1 MKSKLIIM
9 LVIIAATGFSQ
20 SGYQNQSNDI
30 FLAPRLVNYQGYL
43 TDTLSNPIT
52 NPSLSMVFSIWNASA
67 AGTQK
72 WTETQT
78 VAVEKGIFHVLLGN
92 ITPIPDTVFTASTAR
107 YLQISVGG
115 SPLTPRTRIVAAPY
129 AYTST
134 HADTALYAAN
144 VATGDL
150 DDRYVNVQG
159 RDSIYANS
167 PSPTFWVSTYGSG
180 MGLYAWRD
188 TTATTNPVV
197 YGYNLGSGS
206 GVLGIANQDDNGS
219 AGVIGRQSNYR
230 PGVFGYY
237 STTAVNVPRVRAGV
251 AAYSGP
257 GPAFFAPSG
266 SLMGLYVDTV
276 VSSAVQVMQ
285 TGGTGYY
292 VGSAGWNGVVVDS
305 CNPSYTAIY
314 ANKAGY
320 NGVGVT
326 RAGHDGISI
335 GTVGRNGLN
344 IYSVDSHGVK
354 VDLAKR
360 YGVWIDSAGSYGM
373 YVRRAGSNGLRV
385 DTSGGAA
392 VSVGYANGNGYY
404 VVNAGSHGFS
414 VNTADM
420 SGLYVGTASDNGV
433 RVADAGEFGVLVN
446 NSDSSGVK
454 VVTTGDDGLRIVNAA
469 DDGVNI
475 GVGDYGV
482 YIDSSR
488 LDGVHVRSSVSEC
501 FYADYGY
508 YGLYVDSALYD
519 GVYIDNPGDD
529 GITINSPTGDG
540 IYMGTTGGRGIYI
553 SSAGTNGVYVANS
566 DGYAVYGNSG
576 TQRGGYFR
584 NDNNTYYALTA
595 WNATGTGGTV
605 NGAYIQGHGYATG
618 GWQTFLAEGK
628 TGFAPV
634 TPDQEVFISGSG
646 VLSNGRAAV
655 TVDPAIAASFS
666 PEIPVRVIVTP
677 SSECNGIC
685 VTEKTSAG
693 FQVKE
698 LMRGSSN
705 ATFDWIM
712 IARANGYEKTIY
724 TAPIMAEDPVPAELE
739 GDPAQVL
746 DHESRPGTG
755 ENAAVMTAGDDGIS
769 EDEFKNTPY
778 KPLTQIPTD
787 IGKKD

>member
-1 MKSKLIIM
+1 MKRAVITVLFLFIAFGYAQTAYLNRDNGI
-9 LVIIAATGFSQ
+9 LV
-20 SGYQNQSNDI
+20 
-30 FLAPRLVNYQGYL
+30 APRLVNYQGYI
-43 TDTLSNPIT
+43 TDTLNNPIT
-52 NPSLSMVFSIWNASA
+52 NPSLSMVFSIWNASS

-72 WTETQT
+72 WTETQI
-78 VAVEKGIFHVLLGN
+78 VAVSKGIFHVLLGSV
-92 ITPIPDTVFTASTAR
+92 TPLPDTVFTANNTR
-107 YLQISVGG
+107 YLQIYIGG
-115 SPLTPRTRIVAAPY
+115 TPLTPRTRIVAAPY

-134 HADTALYAAN
+134 FADTALYAAN
-144 VATGDL
+144 VATGNL

-167 PSPTFWVSTYGSG
+167 PSPTFTVSTYGSG

-188 TTATTNPVV
+188 TTPLSNPVL
-197 YGYNLGSGS
+197 YGYNLGSGA
-206 GVLGIANQDDNGS
+206 GVYGLAMQDDNASPGI
-219 AGVIGRQSNYR
+219 IGRHANYR
-230 PGVFGYY
+230 PGVWGLY
-237 STTAVNVPRVRAGV
+237 SASYVGAPRVRAGV

-266 SLMGLYVDTV
+266 SLMGLYIDTV

-320 NGVGVT
+320 NGVGVNT
-326 RAGHDGISI
+326 AGRDGVTI
-335 GTVGRNGLN
+335 GTVGRNGFTVN
-344 IYSVDSHGVK
+344 SADSQGVK
-354 VDLAKR
+354 VYLAKQH
-360 YGVWIDSAGSYGM
+360 GAMIDSAYSYGL
-373 YVRRAGSNGLRV
+373 YIRRAGATGIRI
-385 DTSGGAA
+385 DTVWGAG
-392 VSVGYANGNGYY
+392 VSVGRADGSNGFY
-404 VVNAGSHGFS
+404 VYNAGAHGFS
-414 VNTADM
+414 VNTASM
-420 SGLYVGTASDNGV
+420 SGLYVGTAGDN
-433 RVADAGEFGVLVN
+433 GVLVN
-446 NSDSSGVK
+446 HADQFGLLVNYSDSAGVK
-454 VVTTGDDGLRIVNAA
+454 VVNAA

-488 LDGVHVRSSVSEC
+488 LDGVYVRKSISEC

-508 YGLYVDSALYD
+508 YGLYVDSAQYD
-519 GVYIDNPGDD
+519 GVYIDNPADD
-529 GITINSPTGDG
+529 GITVASPTGDG
-540 IYMGTTGGRGIYI
+540 IYVGTTGGRGLYI

-584 NDNNTYYALTA
+584 NDNNSYYALTA
-595 WNATGTGGTV
+595 WNNTGTGGTV

-634 TPDQEVFISGSG
+634 TPDQEVIISGSG
-646 VLSNGRAAV
+646 ALADGRAAI
-655 TVDPAIAASFS
+655 TIDPAVAAGFS
-666 PEIPVRVIVTP
+666 PDVPVRVIVTP
-677 SSECNGIC
+677 TSECNGVC
-685 VTEKTSAG
+685 VTGKSPAG

-698 LMRGSSN
+698 LLRGNSA
-705 ATFDWIM
+705 ATFDWIL
-712 IARANGYEKTIY
+712 IARATGYEKTIY
-724 TAPIMAEDPVPAELE
+724 TAPILAEDPVPAEP
-739 GDPAQVL
+739 GDDPAQAIE
-746 DHESRPGTG
+746 HKSRPGTG
-755 ENAAVMTAGDDGIS
+755 TETVDMTAQDDGTS
-769 EDEFKNTPY
+769 EDEFKTIPY